1 MPARTRMILIAA
13 AAFVAI
19 VFFQPLLTFLGG
31 ILVIAVAA
39 TLIFRDLPQDT
50 QDMIEGHLNG
60 WIRRARSGFWPAEDS
75 ASEHRGTSARARV
88 IEAELDDEEEDDEA
102 PAPKPKPRTRR
113 PRTKKTTS
121 ASSGSS
127 SSTSS

>member
-50 QDMIEGHLNG
+50 QDMIEGHING
-60 WIRRARSGFWPAEDS
+60 WIGRARSGFWPSDS
-75 ASEHRGTSARARV
+75 SAPRRGSTSARARV
-88 IEAELDDEEEDDEA
+88 IEAELDDDDYEEEA
-102 PAPKPKPRTRR
+102 PAPKPKPRARR
-113 PRTKKTTS
+113 PRAKKTPS
-121 ASSGSS
+121 ASGSN
-127 SSTSS
+127 TSS

>member
-31 ILVIAVAA
+31 VLVIAVAA

-50 QDMIEGHLNG
+50 QDMIEDHING
-60 WIRRARSGFWPAEDS
+60 WINRARSGFWPAES
-75 ASEHRGTSARARV
+75 RATGNRGTSARARV
-88 IEAELDDEEEDDEA
+88 IEADLDDEEDEEEA
-102 PAPKPKPRTRR
+102 PAPKPKPRARR
-113 PRTKKTTS
+113 PRAKKTAS
-121 ASSGSS
+121 ASG